1 MLNNQ
6 TLTYGALSN
15 EDLNSGA
22 LMKAIKRGAH
32 RVILVRNDLN
42 RLNVFPV
49 ADSDTGNNLVSLM
62 RSILSALSNRHET
75 VSDTLHAIAKQ
86 ALIGA
91 KGNSGMI
98 FAQYI
103 NGVAK
108 NYHPNNGESNEALVT
123 AFYHAVTD
131 AFQAVFDPQEGTMLS
146 VMKSWANSLYSSF
159 GTAPLSETLM
169 SAKQEAYVTLQ
180 DTKTVHPILRK
191 HGVMDAGAQGFYEF
205 IAGLTD
211 ALLGEE
217 EELEFSEEI
226 EMGLAMDEY
235 IHTEAHHEVHA
246 DHAPELRYCMEMVI
260 EGGHRPAE
268 VMPLVQEFGDSLVVA
283 TGVASTRI
291 HLHTDVPQEVVPRME
306 QLGAIT
312 HIKADDMKQQ
322 YYDAHVNTMKTAIVT
337 DSIADIPQHLI
348 DEHNIHI
355 IPLTILVDDV
365 EHLDKITMS
374 NQKVVDLADDEQR
387 TVSSSMMTQAQILR
401 MLDGL
406 ESSYENV
413 LFITVS
419 SKLSGV
425 YQGVFKAMESYQG
438 RLHTAVIDS
447 KLNSIAQGLLVQK
460 AIQYVQADMP
470 FEHIQQSIMEA
481 RDRAAIY
488 VSVSDLA
495 PMIRSGRIPQ
505 RLGKIVK
512 KLQLKPIVKLDSL
525 GSGALA
531 HIGFTTSGN
540 QKKIKKII
548 LKNKKIIERI
558 AIGYTTSVED
568 ANKWATYFEAEGIPV
583 DYVTT
588 TSSIIALS
596 AGKNATA
603 VAVIYKEDIH
613 DLS

>member
-6 TLTYGALSN
+6 TLTYSDLNN
-15 EDLNSGA
+15 ETLNSGA
-22 LMKAIKRGAH
+22 LMKAIKRGAQ

-62 RSILSALSNRHET
+62 RSILSALSNSHET

-91 KGNSGMI
+91 KGNSGLI

-108 NYHPNNGESNEALVT
+108 NYQPRDGESNEALVT

-131 AFQAVFDPQEGTMLS
+131 AFQAVFDPQEGTMLT
-146 VMKSWANSLYSSF
+146 VMKSWASSLYSSF
-159 GTAPLSETLM
+159 GTASLSEILM
-169 SAKQEAYVTLQ
+169 SAKHEAYVTLQ
-180 DTKTVHPILRK
+180 DTKMVHPILRK

-217 EELEFSEEI
+217 DDLEFI
-226 EMGLAMDEY
+226 EDIQMGLSIEEH
-235 IHTEAHHEVHA
+235 IHTEVHA
-246 DHAPELRYCMEMVI
+246 DHAPELRYCMELII
-260 EGGHRPAE
+260 EGGHSAAE
-268 VMPLVQEFGDSLVVA
+268 VMPLVQELGDSLVVA
-283 TGVASTRI
+283 TGVSNTRI
-291 HLHTDVPQEVVPRME
+291 HLHTDVPQEVVPCME

-322 YYDAHVNTMKTAIVT
+322 YYDAHVNTVKTAIVT
-337 DSIADIPQHLI
+337 DSIADIPQHLV
-348 DEHNIHI
+348 EEQNIHI

-365 EHLDKITMS
+365 EHLDKITMT
-374 NQKVVDLADDEQR
+374 NQKVVDLANDEQR
-387 TVSSSMMTQAQILR
+387 SISTSMMTQAQILR
-401 MLDGL
+401 MLEGL
-406 ESSYENV
+406 EATYENV

-425 YQGVFKAMESYQG
+425 YQGVYKALESYKGPLQ
-438 RLHTAVIDS
+438 TAVIDS
-447 KLNSIAQGLLVQK
+447 KLNSMAQGLLVQK
-460 AIQYVQADMP
+460 AVRYLQADMP
-470 FEHIQQSIMEA
+470 FEHIQQKIVQA
-481 RDRAAIY
+481 RDHAAIY

-512 KLQLKPIVKLDSL
+512 KLQLKPIVKLDAM

-531 HIGFTTSGN
+531 HIGFTTAGN
-540 QKKIKKII
+540 QRKIKKIV
-548 LKNKKIIERI
+548 LKNKKFIERI
-558 AIGYTTSVED
+558 AIGYTTNSEN
-568 ANKWATYFEAEGIPV
+568 ANKWAAYFEAEGIPV
-583 DYVTT
+583 DYVAE

-596 AGKNATA
+596 AGENATA
-603 VAVIYKEDIH
+603 VAVIYKEDTD

>member
-1 MLNNQ
+1 MINNQ
-6 TLTYGALSN
+6 TLTYDMIRN
-15 EDLNSGA
+15 ETLNSGT
-22 LMKAIKRGAH
+22 LMKAIKRGAQ
-32 RVILVRNDLN
+32 RVIHVRHDLN

-62 RSILSALSNRHET
+62 RSILSALSNTHET
-75 VSDTLHAIAKQ
+75 VSDALHAIAKN

-98 FAQYI
+98 FAQYM

-108 NYHPNNGESNEALVT
+108 NYEPRDGESNEALVH
-123 AFYHAVTD
+123 ALYHAVTD
-131 AFQAVFDPQEGTMLS
+131 AFQAVFDPQEGTMLT
-146 VMKSWANSLYSSF
+146 VMKSWASSLYRSIR
-159 GTAPLSETLM
+159 TAPLSESLV
-169 SAKQEAYVTLQ
+169 SAKQEAFVTLQ

-217 EELEFSEEI
+217 DGLDLVEENEADLTMESH
-226 EMGLAMDEY
+226 
-235 IHTEAHHEVHA
+235 IHTEVDAT
-246 DHAPELRYCMEMVI
+246 HAPVFRYCMEAVI
-260 EGGHRPAE
+260 DGGWSAAE

-283 TGVASTRI
+283 TGVSSTRI
-291 HLHTDVPQEVVPRME
+291 HLHTDVPQEVVPVIE
-306 QLGAIT
+306 TLGAIT

-322 YYDAHVNTMKTAIVT
+322 YYDAHVNTIKTAIIT
-337 DSIADIPQHLI
+337 DSIADIPQHMI
-348 DEHNIHI
+348 DEQNIHI

-365 EHLDKITMS
+365 EHLDKITMT
-374 NQKVVDLADDEQR
+374 NRRVVDLAYDDER
-387 TVSSSMMTQAQILR
+387 SVSTSMMTQAQILR
-401 MLDGL
+401 MLEGL
-406 ESSYENV
+406 EATYENV

-425 YQGVFKAMESYQG
+425 YQGIFKALESYQG
-438 RLHTAVIDS
+438 PLNTAVVDS

-460 AIQYVQADMP
+460 AMEYVQADLP
-470 FEHIQQSIMEA
+470 FERIGQLITQD

-495 PMIRSGRIPQ
+495 PMIKSGRIPQ

-512 KLQLKPIVKLDSL
+512 KLQLKPIVKLDTT
-525 GSGALA
+525 GNGALA

-540 QKKIKKII
+540 QKKIKK
-548 LKNKKIIERI
+548 LVMKNKQAIDRI
-558 AIGYTTSVED
+558 AIGYTTSAND
-568 ANKWATYFEAEGIPV
+568 AEAWATYFESIGIAV
-583 DYVTT
+583 DYITM

-596 AGKNATA
+596 AGENATA
-603 VAVIYKEDIH
+603 VAVIYKEDANDI
-613 DLS
+613 S

>member
-22 LMKAIKRGAH
+22 LMKAIKRGAQ

-108 NYHPNNGESNEALVT
+108 NYHPKNGESNEALVT

-159 GTAPLSETLM
+159 GTASLSETLM

-226 EMGLAMDEY
+226 EMGLAMDEH

-246 DHAPELRYCMEMVI
+246 DHAPVLRYCMEMVI
-260 EGGHRPAE
+260 EGGHSAAE

-291 HLHTDVPQEVVPRME
+291 HLHTDVPQEVVPQME

-322 YYDAHVNTMKTAIVT
+322 YYDAHVNTVKTAIVT

-365 EHLDKITMS
+365 EHLDKITMI
-374 NQKVVDLADDEQR
+374 NQKVVDLAEDEQR

-425 YQGVFKAMESYQG
+425 YQGIFKALESYRGQ
-438 RLHTAVIDS
+438 LHTAVIDS

-460 AIQYVQADMP
+460 AVQYIQADMP
-470 FEHIQQSIMEA
+470 FEHIQQNIIQA

-512 KLQLKPIVKLDSL
+512 KLQLKPIVKLDSM

-548 LKNKKIIERI
+548 LKNKKFIERI
-558 AIGYTTSVED
+558 AIGYTTSAED

-603 VAVIYKEDIH
+603 VAVIYKEDIN